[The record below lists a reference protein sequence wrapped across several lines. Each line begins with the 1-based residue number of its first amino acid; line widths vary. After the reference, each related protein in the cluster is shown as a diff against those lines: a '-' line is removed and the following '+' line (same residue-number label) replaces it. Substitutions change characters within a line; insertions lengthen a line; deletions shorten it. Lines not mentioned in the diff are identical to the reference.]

1 MFDWTCGF
9 KSHHSHHFPL
19 FVCREKNIGY
29 ARVVELADSLDSGS
43 SAHYGRAGSS
53 PASRTTSFPDNFIQ
67 CARVVELADSLDSGS
82 SAHYGRAGSSPAS
95 RTRSSVLTA
104 CGRLWE
110 HSLFIQRVHR
120 GGAVDDCAFSFVYG
134 HFRDRQGQRRMLSKR
149 SLGRLE
155 QRKTG
160 FYYPVDKTDHFLLAV
175 LVIALHNDMH
185 QAV

>member
-1 MFDWTCGF
+1 M
-9 KSHHSHHFPL
+9 
-19 FVCREKNIGY
+19 
-29 ARVVELADSLDSGS
+29 
-43 SAHYGRAGSS
+43 
-53 PASRTTSFPDNFIQ
+53 
-67 CARVVELADSLDSGS
+67 VELADSLDSGS